1 MSEEGEGDNSNPPVH
16 SNRDEV
22 LRKKDFGRVK
32 GLDISS
38 FMVSNDETKTS
49 PATLPKSEPIVEAK
63 EAVEEDIAV
72 GQMTEIF
79 SRVDSNSNQPGQI
92 QKDGTVAEPSDLDS
106 VTDMA
111 VHGEKQLSKGMMVA
125 MVVIWTMIGL

>member
-22 LRKKDFGRVK
+22 LRKKDFDRVK

-49 PATLPKSEPIVEAK
+49 PATLPLSLIH
-63 EAVEEDIAV
+63 I
-72 GQMTEIF
+72 
-79 SRVDSNSNQPGQI
+79 S
-92 QKDGTVAEPSDLDS
+92 
-106 VTDMA
+106 
-111 VHGEKQLSKGMMVA
+111 QLSL
-125 MVVIWTMIGL
+125 IHISH